1 MFDYFLGL
9 FISCIIALFMGVKKQ
24 WRFREEGLSN
34 TLLLIGFLIV
44 SAIITGATINDS
56 SNPFLGLLGI
66 LTLPTYLV
74 FRNKVHFR
82 NKSDHQTPQNIEKQ
96 QSARFLTE
104 EPITNKTEIAPL
116 AKINSKKYSFFRKKI
131 EILEANTSPDW
142 IENEEWRKWEAP
154 LDLVRGESYRQKALQ
169 QFAGKPRSNGYL
181 VPVCVQLVREPSN
194 KYDPNAIKA
203 EIGGSHVG
211 YIAKEIAAKLA
222 SAMDATNI
230 QSFAIAGLIRGGSFK
245 APSLRV
251 HIWLNKRL
259 SQAPIININKT
270 YLTQYQVS
278 WPPHE
283 NEGTS
288 DDTTK
293 EVYGNLHFAPRK
305 STEKQGYYLGRHYTE
320 YVETIKELKR
330 VGDLE
335 KAEQLLQELIK
346 AVEAESRAEKWGVA
360 PWYYEQLAIIYRKRK
375 DYLKE
380 IEVLE
385 RFAKQKHAPGAS
397 PPKLLERL
405 EKARKLALKSAP
417 NNQPQIRP

>member
-1 MFDYFLGL
+1 
-9 FISCIIALFMGVKKQ
+9 MGVKKQ

-74 FRNKVHFR
+74 FRNK
-82 NKSDHQTPQNIEKQ
+82 
-96 QSARFLTE
+96 
-104 EPITNKTEIAPL
+104 
-116 AKINSKKYSFFRKKI
+116 FFRKKI

-142 IENEEWRKWEAP
+142 IKNEEWRKWEAP

-245 APSLRV
+245 TPSLGV